1 MPDLMQLL
9 ILALVLFISLKVLDY
24 ARRVIMFW
32 VMLVFRLV
40 FWGSVI
46 GLGLYVYRVGVENAG
61 RDLGWVWGVLLG
73 FVEDFQTRAAAS
85 NGGAGSRS
93 GSGWGGAGAAKK
105 GYNRW

>member
-1 MPDLMQLL
+1 MPDLVQLL
-9 ILALVLFISLKVLDY
+9 ILGLILFISLKVLDY

-40 FWGSVI
+40 FWGSVL

-61 RDLGWVWGVLLG
+61 RDLGWLWGVVLG
-73 FVEDFQTRAAAS
+73 FVEDFQARAAAN
-85 NGGAGSRS
+85 NGAS
-93 GSGWGGAGAAKK
+93 GNASGRGWGAGAGKK